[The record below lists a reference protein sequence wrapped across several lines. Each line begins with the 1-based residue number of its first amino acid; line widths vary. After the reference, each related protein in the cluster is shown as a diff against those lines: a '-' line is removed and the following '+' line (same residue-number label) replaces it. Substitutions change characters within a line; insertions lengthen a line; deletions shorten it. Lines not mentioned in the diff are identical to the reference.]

1 MTTNGLRTG
10 RILLLR
16 TARSPLPTAYRL
28 LPTAHFLA
36 AAVVVLAAAT
46 ASGQDYRFGVPQ
58 LQMAVTVQPDASV
71 RIVYDI
77 TFQNQPGAHP
87 IDIVDIGTPDKHYNL
102 GQIKASC
109 NGVASSDIR
118 HTTNREVKY
127 GFEIHLGAGTI
138 GPGQTGTVHV
148 EFDMPDRVYQD
159 ATNAELAS
167 LRITPT
173 WFRDPYVVGN
183 THIRVQIQLPQSV
196 QPEEV
201 KHQRLNFTLK
211 AKTDRGTLVGWD
223 WPADRLTGEHMVGV
237 SFPKR
242 DLERVVVK
250 TRLDM
255 LLEWFAGSAQAR
267 VVAGLIFLALFGL
280 LFFRFSGGTGVSVFV
295 VLSIAAVVV
304 FVISPGCHLL
314 SLPIVVVLIGANEW
328 YLSHRKAHYMPPIAQ
343 VEGGGIK
350 RGLTAPEAAALL
362 ELPVAKVLSLVIFG
376 MLKKGLLRQIQADP
390 LVVAI
395 HEDFHLPLDQP
406 PTAEETRRKFYRQ
419 GGQKQGVVIHNYEH
433 AFLYLL
439 ENNPGKPVK
448 EIDFGVPV
456 RKLLEL
462 AAGRMKG
469 FDLSDTQAYYRAIVR
484 RACQQ
489 AAAIGDIP
497 QREKVIDRDFEWI
510 LMDDHYPTVFTYG
523 HPYRPIWTRGT
534 TAGLP
539 GAPSAG
545 PGMPGQT
552 SFGDVAASFAGW
564 AENTMGSIASAISPG
579 SLAVA
584 KPSGGFLDLSGADRV
599 TGAFFQALGEAA
611 ASGGSGGGGGGGGGC
626 ACACAGCACACAC
639 AGGGR

>member
-1 MTTNGLRTG
+1 MTTSGLRTR
-10 RILLLR
+10 RIFPLR
-16 TARSPLPTAYRL
+16 TAHSALSTAYCIL
-28 LPTAHFLA
+28 HTAYFLA
-36 AAVVVLAAAT
+36 AVVVVLAAAT
-46 ASGQDYRFGVPQ
+46 ASGQDYRFGVPE

-77 TFQNQPGAHP
+77 TFNNQPGAHP
-87 IDIVDIGTPDKHYNL
+87 IDIVDIGTPDKRYSL

-109 NGVASSDIR
+109 NGIASSDIR
-118 HTTNREVKY
+118 RTTNPDVKY
-127 GFEIHLGAGTI
+127 GFEVHLGAGTI
-138 GPGQTGTVHV
+138 TPGQMGAVHV

-159 ATNAELAS
+159 TTNAELAS

-173 WFRDPYVVGN
+173 WFGDRYVVGN
-183 THIRVQIQLPQSV
+183 THIQVQIQLPKSV

-201 KHQRLNFTLK
+201 LHQGLNFTLK
-211 AKTDRGTLVGWD
+211 AKPDQGTLVGWD
-223 WPADRLTGEHMVGV
+223 WPADRLTREHMVGV

-242 DLERVVVK
+242 DLDRVVIK
-250 TRLDM
+250 TKLDQ
-255 LLEWFAGSAQAR
+255 LLEWFSGSAQAR

-295 VLSIAAVVV
+295 VLSVGAVVV
-304 FVISPGCHLL
+304 FVLSPALHLL
-314 SLPIVVVLIGANEW
+314 ALPIVVVLIGANEW
-328 YLSHRKAHYMPPIAQ
+328 YLSRRKADYMPPIAQ

-376 MLKKGLLRQIQADP
+376 MLKKGLLRQVQADP

-395 HEDFHLPLDQP
+395 HEDLHLPLDQP
-406 PTAEETRRKFYRQ
+406 PTAEKKRCRFYRQ
-419 GGQKQGVVIHNYEH
+419 AGQKKGVVVHNYEH
-433 AFLYLL
+433 AFLSLL
-439 ENNPGKPVK
+439 QDNPGKPVK
-448 EIDFGVPV
+448 EIDFGVPM

-489 AAAIGDIP
+489 AAAIGDVP

-523 HPYRPIWTRGT
+523 RPYRPIWTRGT
-534 TAGLP
+534 TAGVP

-584 KPSGGFLDLSGADRV
+584 QPAGGFLDLSGADRV
-599 TGAFFQALGEAA
+599 TGAFFQALGKAA
-611 ASGGSGGGGGGGGGC
+611 ASGGGGGGGSGGGC